1 MKAAFKKRLDALPK
15 TFSAKDCGM
24 AGKAG
29 LCAIIRCLERLKMR
43 SPQLSFELEA
53 RWLVVR
59 DAYGTKYHKAKK
71 LKIACNI
78 GAMFI
83 DEINMVL
90 EKLVEHYSGRSK
102 YNADG
107 KKGGDPEAFN
117 RFFHEMSTSFPW
129 AATSATL

>member
-1 MKAAFKKRLDALPK
+1 
-15 TFSAKDCGM
+15 
-24 AGKAG
+24 
-29 LCAIIRCLERLKMR
+29 MR

-71 LKIACNI
+71 LKIDCNI

-83 DEINMVL
+83 NEINMAL
-90 EKLVEHYSGRSK
+90 EKLVEHYSGKSK

-117 RFFHEMSTSFPW
+117 RFFHETATSFPW